1 MSAYHIEANKIRTTR
16 ILNAKTESPTV
27 KTFTFKDEMCAKAKP
42 GQFLMLWVPGVDE
55 IPLGILDA
63 DEDGAVSVVVKNVGE
78 ASGALHRKKNG
89 DIIGVRGPFGNGFTE
104 RKGKM
109 LMVGGGTGVAPL
121 FFLARRLASDSLKP
135 FFVLGAKT
143 KDELLYLNELK
154 EVVVK
159 AGGELISTTEDG
171 SCGAKGLCTE
181 PVERLLAEE
190 EFDVIYACGPE
201 PMIRKVFD
209 LSRKYR
215 VALEASLERIM
226 RCAVGLCGSCVVG
239 KYRVCRDGPVFTSR
253 QLDEVREEFGF
264 SKRDFDGRKIPL

>member
-1 MSAYHIEANKIRTTR
+1 MSAYRIEANKIRTTK

-27 KTFTFKDEMCAKAKP
+27 KTLTFKDEECAKAKP

-55 IPLGILDA
+55 IPLSILDA
-63 DEDGAVSVVVKNVGE
+63 DEDGAVSVAVKNVGE
-78 ASGALHRKKNG
+78 ASSALHGKKNG
-89 DIIGVRGPFGNGFTE
+89 DIIGIRGPFGNGFTE
-104 RKGKM
+104 REGKM

-121 FFLARRLASDSLKP
+121 FFLTRRLASASLNP

-154 EVVVK
+154 DVIAK
-159 AGGELISTTEDG
+159 AGGELITTTEDG
-171 SCGAKGLCTE
+171 SCGAKGMCTE
-181 PVERLLAEE
+181 PVEQLLAEE

-209 LSRKYR
+209 LSGKYE

-264 SKRDFDGRKIPL
+264 SKRDIDGRKIPL